1 MSMEINLQ
9 DVLRVLEQQFPKE
22 LTIAVQQVKI
32 EMLEQQLQQPEQSN
46 ESDV

>member
-1 MSMEINLQ
+1 VNNINLQ

-32 EMLEQQLQQPEQSN
+32 QMLEQQLQEPEQVN
-46 ESDV
+46 EPEV

>member
-1 MSMEINLQ
+1 MGAEINFQ

-32 EMLEQQLQQPEQSN
+32 QMLEQQLQEPEQVD
-46 ESDV
+46 EPEV

>member
-1 MSMEINLQ
+1 VININLQ

-32 EMLEQQLQQPEQSN
+32 QMLEQQLQESEQVN
-46 ESDV
+46 EREV